1 MPSKFPIAY
10 IDVRAFA
17 HATEDTDKVLKA
29 IQNTLPTELIETVN
43 IARTSLAGHHGN
55 PITLYET
62 RIKEKT
68 TTQKVFEKICANL
81 GIMDKELLSNEIQLH
96 LEKGNLYLR
105 LDKQSAYLEETKLSQ
120 IDPIR
125 FRIHFKNSETQ
136 QVIEICR
143 KHGLLP

>member
-1 MPSKFPIAY
+1 MSSKFPIAY
-10 IDVRAFA
+10 IDVRVFA

-43 IARTSLAGHHGN
+43 IARTSLEGHHGN

-68 TTQKVFEKICANL
+68 TTQKVFEEISANL

-125 FRIHFKNSETQ
+125 FRIHFKNSKTQ